1 MLRFD
6 PIPYPL
12 WRRRMPGWARPFS
25 QLLFHWHPPAR
36 HDIEPPASA
45 AEMAHLLARWRLLP
59 AGMSAADARRALQTE
74 RVTPVVVRDQ
84 PVTPVSGPLRIPGQW
99 EPLEAVVVT
108 FPVLYPSLWETHLQM
123 IEAITRAVRADVLV
137 PAALWARAIHLLL
150 DRRGRADLSRL
161 RLLSLPTDDIWVRDY
176 GPIVGFDADGQRAAV
191 GPSYDP
197 LPAYPQRRDDAMAAR
212 YCAHDGIPFRKLTLH
227 TEGGNLWSDGAGTLI
242 MSEDVYQRNPGLTHD
257 GLLAAL
263 RDAFAFD
270 KLIITPYLEHE
281 ETGHV
286 DLVCKLVAEDGIL
299 ISAPPQ
305 TGNSDRLA
313 RTIDLFRREHN
324 AAGKSYR
331 VFELPTP
338 PLYLNWGV
346 FPIFRSY
353 TNALTVVGGGISQVL
368 VPVFGIETDARA
380 LDVYRQALPDYAIV
394 PIDCRCAA
402 NGGGAVHCLT
412 REIPLGQRA

>member
-6 PIPYPL
+6 PVPYPL
-12 WRRRMPGWARPFS
+12 WRRRYPAPVRPLARLAFAAS
-25 QLLFHWHPPAR
+25 AAAR
-36 HDIEPPASA
+36 HDSEPPASA
-45 AEMAHLLARWRLLP
+45 AELAHLLTRWRLLP
-59 AGMSAADARRALQTE
+59 AGMSAADVRRALQTSPIK
-74 RVTPVVVRDQ
+74 PVVVLDR
-84 PVTPVSGPLRIPGQW
+84 PVEPVSGPLRLPAQW

-123 IEAITRAVRADVLV
+123 IEAITRAVRVDVLV

-150 DRRGRADLSRL
+150 ERRGRAALDRV

-176 GPIVGFDADGQRAAV
+176 GPIVGYDAQGRRAAV
-191 GPSYDP
+191 GARYDP

-212 YCAHDGIPFRKLTLH
+212 YCAHAGIPFRKLDLH

-242 MSEDVYQRNPGLTHD
+242 MSEDIVARNPGLTD
-257 GLLAAL
+257 DRLMDAL
-263 RDAFAFD
+263 HTAFAFE
-270 KLIITPYLEHE
+270 KLIITPALAYE

-286 DLVCKLVAEDGIL
+286 DLVCKLAAADVVL
-299 ISAPPQ
+299 VSAPPLIA
-305 TGNSDRLA
+305 NSDRLA
-313 RTIDLFRREHN
+313 RTIDRFRRETN
-324 AAGKSYR
+324 AAGSPYR

-353 TNALTVVGGGISQVL
+353 TNALTVVGGGVRQVL
-368 VPVFGIETDARA
+368 VPVFGVETDARA
-380 LDVYRQALPDYAIV
+380 LDVYRQALPDHTIV
-394 PIDCRCAA
+394 PIDCRYAA

-412 REIPLGQRA
+412 REIPARKDA